1 MAAGKRCSPQHHE
14 PAQWLQK
21 VGAVATV
28 RPTPPPSQIILFSLF
43 IFLWLFEMFPRRGK
57 Q

>member
-1 MAAGKRCSPQHHE
+1 MAAGKRCFPQHHE

-28 RPTPPPSQIILFSLF
+28 RPTPPISNNSF
-43 IFLWLFEMFPRRGK
+43 FPIYFPLVI
-57 Q
+57 

>member
-1 MAAGKRCSPQHHE
+1 MAAGKRCFPQHHE